1 MRLAT
6 LLFVCTLP
14 CLSQG
19 TECSAALQIIEAN
32 GQLVVKNISDEPITA
47 YRITKVRSR
56 DRKQLGTY
64 EGNFVDGDGLGPG
77 QSLEIARANPAGS
90 ELSVD
95 YVRLA
100 GGWQCGETPLEGR
113 PNEDDASPSR

>member
-64 EGNFVDGDGLGPG
+64 GGTYTEGDQLRPG
-77 QSLEIARANPAGS
+77 QTIEIGKADPVS
-90 ELSVD
+90 QFLVD

-100 GGWQCGETPLEGR
+100 DGWQCGEILVEVQ
-113 PNEDDASPSR
+113 PNEGDPWSSR

>member
-14 CLSQG
+14 CLAQRN
-19 TECSAALQIIEAN
+19 ECGSSIQIIEAN
-32 GQLVVKNISDEPITA
+32 GQLLVKNISDQPITA
-47 YRITKVRSR
+47 YRITRVRPR

-64 EGNFVDGDGLGPG
+64 GGTYTEGDQLRPG
-77 QSLEIARANPAGS
+77 QTIEIGKADPVS
-90 ELSVD
+90 QFLVD

-100 GGWQCGETPLEGR
+100 DGWQCGEILVEVQ
-113 PNEDDASPSR
+113 PNEGDASPSR